1 MHEIVLTDPARIS
14 RQGPTW
20 SRSFPATPDQ
30 AGEARRFL
38 ATVVGNHPAA
48 ADAIT
53 CLAELAANAI
63 IHSRSARP
71 GGAFAVRL
79 QYSEWRIR
87 IEVTDQGGPWG
98 SPQKDLET
106 GRGLSIVQALSAR
119 QGIILTGHISDP
131 GQRTVW
137 CELSAEDLAEGSAL
151 SSGQGR
157 IT

>member
-1 MHEIVLTDPARIS
+1 MREIVLTDPARVS
-14 RQGPTW
+14 TQGRTW
-20 SRSFPATPDQ
+20 CRSFPASPDQ

-71 GGAFAVRL
+71 GGAFTVRL
-79 QYSEWRIR
+79 HRSARHIR

-98 SPQKDLET
+98 IPQEDPET
-106 GRGLSIVQALSAR
+106 GRGLRIVQALSAR
-119 QGIILTGHISDP
+119 QGIILTGHVSDP

-137 CELSAEDLAEGSAL
+137 CEISLNDHLDAAAPG
-151 SSGQGR
+151 SGQGR
-157 IT
+157 IA